1 MYPRY
6 ARRVEFAI
14 LGPVEVRHDGDT
26 VPVGGPKQR
35 ALLAMLLLADGTPVS
50 RDALIEGLWGER
62 PPATAGQTLDS
73 YLSRLRRTLGS
84 DRIERRPPG
93 YALRVAPDE
102 LDRGRFER
110 LVADAREDPDP
121 RRAVTTLQE
130 ALGLWRGPALAD
142 LRCEP
147 FADGVP
153 EQLDGRRLAAV
164 EDLFEARLELG
175 EGAALTGELE
185 RAVADHPLNER
196 LLHQL
201 MLARYRAGR
210 QADALD
216 ACQSARRRFAELGLE
231 LGPRVRELESR
242 ILRHDAALSP
252 VVRGSRS
259 AARRRRRGLR
269 RLAIAAAAIAGAA
282 GAGVALD
289 FATQDGV
296 PASLAAG
303 EPRLVAITGGSHV
316 AVAAVAL
323 TGPPA
328 AVVAA
333 NGSLWVADPQTQ
345 AVERVDLASAAITD
359 RVPVPGQPGSIAA
372 GDGAVWVASTLG
384 GTITRID
391 PATDD
396 IVQTVRIPGATTG
409 SLALRDGRLWA
420 ADTADDALI
429 ALDAR
434 TGARR
439 GSYPL
444 AFRPTFVAASR
455 DAVWAASYDAG
466 LVAEVDP
473 RTGRTVQSIRVGNG
487 PAALVAVG
495 GALWVAN
502 NLDSTVSRIDPAS
515 GSVTATVPVASG
527 PTALAASAGSLW
539 VASQYAASVSRLD
552 PRTGRQERTFAVG
565 GQPTT
570 LAAYARGVWVGT
582 AAASR
587 SHRGGTLVIDS
598 AQRFSTVDPS
608 LHFTAEP
615 FQFGHL
621 AYDGLVS
628 FQETAGPTGLRLV
641 PDLAVAVPAPAAGGT
656 AYTFRLRRGVR
667 YSNGRLVRASD
678 FRRGIERLYRL
689 GSLGASY
696 FRGILGTRGCARAPR
711 SCSLRR
717 GIATND
723 AYGTVTFRLQAPDP
737 DFPFRLAV
745 LSYAVPVPP
754 GTPDDDAR
762 LHPVPGTG
770 PYRVTPWHGGS
781 VRLVRNPYFRE
792 WSQAAQPAGNPDTIV
807 WRFVDS
813 NAAAVREVAA
823 GKADWLLDVVS
834 HRALRRFELRHP
846 AQVKLNPSLVFD
858 FAALNTHRAPF
869 DHLAVRRA
877 LNLAVDRRRIVRLY
891 GGPDVASPL
900 CQALLPGLAGYRR
913 YCPYTR
919 NPRPDGRW
927 AAPDLARARRLVAA
941 SGTRGQVVDVW
952 GISNEISVPATVP
965 AYVTGVLRSLG
976 YRARLHL
983 RPSNRISE
991 PLRRT
996 FQISVD
1002 GDWEVDYP
1010 SPSADVPQFFACGGG
1025 YTNGYVCDHVL
1036 DREIQR
1042 AIGLESAHPGT
1053 AAAAWRRVDRRITD
1067 QALWVPTVN
1076 VHEPEIV
1083 SARVRNYQ
1091 FNPIWGF
1098 LADQVWLH

>member
-1 MYPRY
+1 M
-6 ARRVEFAI
+6 EFAI
-14 LGPVEVRHDGDT
+14 LGPVEVRLDGDP

-35 ALLAMLLLADGTPVS
+35 ALLAMLLLADGAPVS
-50 RDALIEGLWGER
+50 RDALIDGLWGER

-73 YLSRLRRTLGS
+73 YLSRLRRILGS

-93 YALRVAPDE
+93 YALRVGPDE
-102 LDRGRFER
+102 LDRDRFER
-110 LVADAREDPDP
+110 LVADARDDPDP
-121 RRAVTTLQE
+121 GRAATTLE
-130 ALGLWRGPALAD
+130 TALGLWRGPALAD

-147 FADGVP
+147 FADGLP
-153 EQLDGRRLAAV
+153 EQLDNRRLAAV
-164 EDLFEARLELG
+164 EDLFEARLALG
-175 EGAALTGELE
+175 EGTTLTGELE
-185 RAVADHPLNER
+185 RAVRDQPLNER
-196 LLHQL
+196 LVRQL
-201 MLARYRAGR
+201 MLALYRAGR

-216 ACQSARRRFAELGLE
+216 ACQSARRRFAELGLD
-231 LGPRVRELESR
+231 LGPRVRELESG
-242 ILRHDAALSP
+242 ILRHDATLAPAAPAPRMLTP
-252 VVRGSRS
+252 RRGR
-259 AARRRRRGLR
+259 ARRRM
-269 RLAIAAAAIAGAA
+269 AIAAAAIAAAA

-289 FATQDGV
+289 IATQDDVGV
-296 PASLAAG
+296 SLAAG
-303 EPRLVAITGGSHV
+303 EPRLVAITDGSHV
-316 AVAAVAL
+316 AAAAVGL

-328 AVVAA
+328 AVVTA
-333 NGSLWVADPQTQ
+333 NGSLWVADPQNQ
-345 AVERVDLASAAITD
+345 AVERVDLDAASITD
-359 RVPVPGQPGSIAA
+359 RIPVEGQPGSIAA

-384 GTITRID
+384 GTVTRID
-391 PATDD
+391 PATDAV
-396 IVQTVRIPGATTG
+396 VQTVRIPGATTG

-420 ADTADDALI
+420 ADAADDALI

-439 GSYPL
+439 GFYPL
-444 AFRPTFVAASR
+444 AFRPTSVAASR
-455 DAVWAASYDAG
+455 AAVWAASYDAG
-466 LVAEVDP
+466 VVAEVDP
-473 RTGRTVQSIRVGNG
+473 RTGRTIQSIRVGNG
-487 PAALVAVG
+487 PAALVVSG

-515 GSVTATVPVASG
+515 GRVTATVPVASG
-527 PTALAASAGSLW
+527 PTALAESAGSLW
-539 VASQYAASVSRLD
+539 VASQYAASVARLD
-552 PRTGRQERTFAVG
+552 PRTGRPERTFAVG
-565 GQPTT
+565 GQPTS
-570 LAAYARGVWVGT
+570 LAADGRGVWVGT
-582 AAASR
+582 AAAPR
-587 SHRGGTLVIDS
+587 SHRGGTLVIDT

-628 FQETAGPTGLRLV
+628 FQAAAGPTGLRLV
-641 PDLAVAVPAPAAGGT
+641 PDLAVALPAPAAGGT

-667 YSNGRLVRASD
+667 YSDGRLVRASD

-696 FRGILGTRGCARAPR
+696 FRGILGARGCVRAPR
-711 SCSLRR
+711 SCSLER

-723 AYGTVTFRLQAPDP
+723 AYGTVTFRLRAPDP
-737 DFPFRLAV
+737 DFLFRLAV
-745 LSYAVPVPP
+745 MSYAVPIPP
-754 GTPDDDAR
+754 GTADRDAR
-762 LHPVPGTG
+762 IRPVPGTG
-770 PYRVTPWHGGS
+770 PYRVLPWRGGT

-813 NAAAVREVAA
+813 NATAVREVDS
-823 GKADWLLDVVS
+823 GRADWLLDVLS
-834 HRALRRFELRHP
+834 HRALRRFALRHP

-858 FAALNTHRAPF
+858 FAALNTHRPPF

-877 LNLAVDRRRIVRLY
+877 LNLAVDRRRIVGLY
-891 GGPDVASPL
+891 GGPDVASPQ

-919 NPRPDGRW
+919 DRRRDQRW
-927 AAPDLARARRLVAA
+927 SAPDLARARRLVAA

-952 GISNEISVPATVP
+952 GIGNQVSVPPTVP

-1002 GDWEVDYP
+1002 GDWQVDYP
-1010 SPSADVPQFFACGGG
+1010 SPSAYIPQFFGCGGG

-1036 DREIQR
+1036 DRDIRR
-1042 AIGLESAHPGT
+1042 AIVLESVRPGR
-1053 AAAAWRRVDRRITD
+1053 AAAAWRRVDRRVTN

-1076 VHEPEIV
+1076 VHAPEIV

-1091 FNPIWGF
+1091 FNPFWGF
-1098 LADQVWLH
+1098 LADQVWLR